1 MNMTTSRDAREKSI
15 TGPVLVAVDRCI
27 QICSARAEA
36 CTLAAREVSDRSLK
50 ELLFE
55 LADERGLQAV
65 ALRAV
70 VEPFGGGNPS
80 GIRMR
85 QWHEPRDRND
95 HTILDECMAGEQSTL
110 ADFEVTFTWA
120 PLSAMPMDVRALM
133 LSAYGATL
141 RTLSELRRRA

>member
-1 MNMTTSRDAREKSI
+1 MTISRDAREKPI

-36 CTLAAREVSDRSLK
+36 CTLAAREASDGDLK
-50 ELLFE
+50 ELLFD

-70 VEPFGGGNPS
+70 VEPYGGGNPS

-85 QWHEPRDRND
+85 QWHEPRNRGDGA
-95 HTILDECMAGEQSTL
+95 IVEECMAGERSTL

-141 RTLSELRRRA
+141 RTLSELRRRIPA

>member
-1 MNMTTSRDAREKSI
+1 MSRDAQEKII

-27 QICSARAEA
+27 QIC
-36 CTLAAREVSDRSLK
+36 AARQEAYTRAADDVSNRAFR
-50 ELLFE
+50 ELLGDFAE
-55 LADERGLQAV
+55 ERGLQAL

-85 QWHEPRDRND
+85 TWHERYACSDERV
-95 HTILDECMAGEQSTL
+95 LDDCIAGEKASL
-110 ADFEVTFTWA
+110 VEFEQVFSWA
-120 PLSAMPMDVRALM
+120 PLLAMPMEVRALM

-141 RTLSELRRRA
+141 RALSELRRCPVLF

>member
-1 MNMTTSRDAREKSI
+1 MSRHAQEKSI

-27 QICSARAEA
+27 QICAAREEA
-36 CTLAAREVSDRSLK
+36 CTLASREVSDRALK
-50 ELLFE
+50 ELLGD
-55 LADERGLQAV
+55 LAEERGMQAI

-85 QWHEPRDRND
+85 NWRESRGRSDQSV
-95 HTILDECMAGEQSTL
+95 LDDCIDGEIRSLT
-110 ADFEVTFTWA
+110 DFEVVFTWA
-120 PLSAMPMDVRALM
+120 PLAAMPMEVRALM

-141 RTLSELRRRA
+141 RSLSELRRRIAA